1 MKHTLSLAITFVYL
15 VLPYLV
21 PFTAFSAEVQ
31 VCERVQGCPTFNSAR
46 TLREYC
52 PTCVFKTIT
61 PRVQKV
67 TNVTYVTNVNKIRRV
82 TYRSWLANKYR
93 KMSLKLTDAI
103 EELERKRLERLQ

>member
-31 VCERVQGCPTFNSAR
+31 VCERVQGCPTFNNAR

-52 PTCVFKTIT
+52 PTCVFKTTT

-67 TNVTYVTNVNKIRRV
+67 TNVTYVTNVSIAKGYTRNNRDFMLSWYNEHIRKSNERIK
-82 TYRSWLANKYR
+82 KYF
-93 KMSLKLTDAI
+93 
-103 EELERKRLERLQ
+103 E